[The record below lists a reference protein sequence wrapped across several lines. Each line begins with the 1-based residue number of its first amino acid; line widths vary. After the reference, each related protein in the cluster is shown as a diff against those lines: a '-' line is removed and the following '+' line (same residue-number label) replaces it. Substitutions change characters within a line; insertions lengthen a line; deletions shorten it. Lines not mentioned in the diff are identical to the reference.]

1 VLYAAQW
8 VLTAFACPFPPA
20 VAARVLDAVLLER
33 SPAPLLRASLAVA
46 VALGPEL
53 LEAPADFEAALKVLK
68 LRPPAWTRAEAR
80 AALSRGLCGDLV
92 PAGAVEAAAAAVGAR
107 AEREARLEE
116 EGRSRERAAER
127 ARRGQGEARGRG
139 AAAAAAAAP
148 AAAPAAAAP
157 PLSYSPAAAALQGSS
172 LASLELAFEG
182 LAWSGAAAA
191 EAEESEATGGVAEA
205 SEGGEARLGGDGGG
219 GEL

>member
-1 VLYAAQW
+1 MLYAAQW

-139 AAAAAAAAP
+139 AAAAAAP
-148 AAAPAAAAP
+148 AAAPAASAP
-157 PLSYSPAAAALQGSS
+157 PLSYSPAAAALQSSS

-191 EAEESEATGGVAEA
+191 EAAESEATGGVAEA